1 MIEILF
7 VSLSNFIPSLLLQRK
22 CSMRLVNIYSCVS
35 THKQYEV

>member
-7 VSLSNFIPSLLLQRK
+7 VSLANLIPSLLLQRK
-22 CSMRLVNIYSCVS
+22 CSLRLVNIYSYAS